1 MRRFRRTAAGFSRA
15 AAVIAVAMTMTGGA
29 LAATASAQAAAPDQH
44 GGSPVT
50 GRVQGSTYVLLGPSV
65 FGVTVQQDPLAYQAT
80 RRADGTVRGH
90 WSYHYF
96 EAGQETTFSGPVT
109 CLAVQGNRAWIG
121 GPIAASSDPTQIGM
135 GAWWQVADNG
145 AGRHP
150 VVPDQT
156 TFAGIGTLAQTQAYC
171 DTAPAPHFIFD
182 VQLGG
187 VQVSDGG

>member
-1 MRRFRRTAAGFSRA
+1 MPKLRRIA
-15 AAVIAVAMTMTGGA
+15 AALAATMVMTGGA
-29 LAATASAQAAAPDQH
+29 LTAAAGAQAAAPGHH

-50 GRVQGSTYVLLGPSV
+50 GQVTGRTYVLLGPSV

-80 RRADGTVRGH
+80 KRADGTVRGR

-109 CLAVQGNRAWIG
+109 CLTVSGNRAWIG
-121 GPIAASSDPTQIGM
+121 GPVTASSDPAQVGM

-145 AGRHP
+145 TGRHP

-171 DTAPAPHFIFD
+171 DGAPAPHFIFD

-187 VQVSDGG
+187 VRVTDAGGG